1 MREIV
6 FMFFLV
12 IRRKKYLECAWVV
25 TWLRERTPSVIS
37 ETTSPSFFQVISAD
51 GTGGLASLL
60 HVILTSLP
68 FSTFT
73 LTIHRTNWDEDRP
86 RTTRPVPRS
95 SDAELTHQVSMKV
108 YPSTTTASSAGS
120 VVTTGGY

>member
-86 RTTRPVPRS
+86 RTTRPVRWT
-95 SDAELTHQVSMKV
+95 L
-108 YPSTTTASSAGS
+108 GS
-120 VVTTGGY
+120 ERVPGNTVLLGYRKMECGWKERTVFSY

>member
-1 MREIV
+1 MSEIV

-12 IRRKKYLECAWVV
+12 IRRKKNLECAWVV
-25 TWLRERTPSVIS
+25 TWLRERTPSLIS

-68 FSTFT
+68 FSTFK
-73 LTIHRTNWDEDRP
+73 LTIHRTNWDEDCP
-86 RTTRPVPRS
+86 RTTRPVP
-95 SDAELTHQVSMKV
+95 HQVSMKV

-120 VVTTGGY
+120 VVTT